1 MSKTSKIYL
10 VFFLIFIVGFTGIYL
25 YIKLFLNQQFTT
37 TTVEL
42 KAPVSALLV
51 LL

>member
-25 YIKLFLNQQFTT
+25 YIKLFLNQQLTT
-37 TTVEL
+37 TGPEL
-42 KAPVSALLV
+42 KEPVGALLGF
-51 LL
+51 L